1 MSASKEPKKEQQEK
15 DINKINTKD
24 KNGIND
30 PILKDTFKRQVFFF
44 LKLPREF
51 AVLRS
56 KGRVSQFMAIKTET
70 YFKKNSSLTSVEA

>member
-44 LKLPREF
+44 KVTKRVCCSEIQREGLT
-51 AVLRS
+51 VYGHKNRNLLQ
-56 KGRVSQFMAIKTET
+56 KEQQFNIC
-70 YFKKNSSLTSVEA
+70 